1 MGAEKHW
8 YLVCYDIRDQ
18 KRWRQ
23 VYKKLKGCGERLQYS
38 IFRLNLSRTQ
48 MESLRREVENILTDE
63 DDLMIA
69 RLCQSCATRV
79 CDSRPEIDWTK
90 QPPKFEIF

>member
-1 MGAEKHW
+1 MGAEKYW

-18 KRWRQ
+18 KRWRK

-38 IFRLNLSRTQ
+38 IFRLHLSRTQ
-48 MESLRREVENILTDE
+48 MESLRREVEGVLTDE

-69 RLCQSCATRV
+69 RLCQSCAHRI
-79 CDSRPEIDWTK
+79 CDSRSEIDWK
-90 QPPKFEIF
+90 NAPPKFEIF